1 MFQSGEVSPVPVDP
15 ELLAILACP
24 ACRNPLVE
32 RAVGEGEA
40 SPATDG
46 LFCAACR
53 RLYPVRDGI
62 PVLLVEEAQVL
73 P

>member
-1 MFQSGEVSPVPVDP
+1 LKFGEVTPVPVDP
-15 ELLAILACP
+15 ELLAILVCP

-32 RAVGEGEA
+32 RVVGEGIEW
-40 SPATDG
+40 PAAEG

-53 RLYPVRDGI
+53 RFYPVRDGI
-62 PVLLVEEAQVL
+62 PVLLVEEARVL